1 MSQLSSS
8 LPSPQSLSPS
18 QMDDNWTHRP
28 LSQYI
33 WLTPL
38 HTVHQYAIN
47 YLHVHV
53 DVKTRRISTR
63 CRHQLRPSTVYIIFS
78 LDQKFFAEPSVLDSV
93 PRDVRRMDLIELKL
107 CQTSKNV
114 FGLILSIFWPRMS
127 GFCYCLV
134 TFWSLCTTEL
144 FSLTWLRTNVH
155 KQFAN
160 FQISKKMWVV
170 ETESTQGRL
179 KFFSKTNN
187 CIDKSGAFHNT
198 DLYEADAIC
207 CSM

>member
-63 CRHQLRPSTVYIIFS
+63 CRHQLRPSTVYIIFH
-78 LDQKFFAEPSVLDSV
+78 FFIGSKVFRWTICVRLCSTWRSPNGSYWIETLSNVKKRFWFDFVDILTPNEWVLLLSSDF
-93 PRDVRRMDLIELKL
+93 LIVVHHRIVL
-107 CQTSKNV
+107 T
-114 FGLILSIFWPRMS
+114 
-127 GFCYCLV
+127 YLV
-134 TFWSLCTTEL
+134 TNKCT
-144 FSLTWLRTNVH
+144 
-155 KQFAN
+155 Q
-160 FQISKKMWVV
+160 
-170 ETESTQGRL
+170 
-179 KFFSKTNN
+179 
-187 CIDKSGAFHNT
+187 
-198 DLYEADAIC
+198 AIC
-207 CSM
+207 